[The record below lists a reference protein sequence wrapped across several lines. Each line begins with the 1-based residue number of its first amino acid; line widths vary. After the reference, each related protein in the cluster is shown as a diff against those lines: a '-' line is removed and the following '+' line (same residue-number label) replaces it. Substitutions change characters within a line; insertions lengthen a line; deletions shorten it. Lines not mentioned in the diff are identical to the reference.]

1 VSEPTQKQ
9 PDPTRL
15 VVQQPAKGDDRLKTC
30 PTGKITVA
38 KRLEPDAKDETARPK
53 SSPVISKSY
62 RVVELPPPPVIA
74 PPLSAYSEVDDSQP
88 HDTLPDGLLPSL
100 EEPAEKSLE
109 PPIELDALHI
119 QMPGRWRSLRRRV
132 RIPPRWEQW
141 LADPQRRTNVGV
153 GSSIAIHIAIIM
165 LLTLVLRGSARTPIA
180 ETIHARNVQTATEKA
195 ASAKQE
201 RDVQL
206 CEPVVR
212 QVAAGVLETV
222 ALEPQPDLP
231 SINTDLRSEISD
243 LKSKTAEKRPEEQ
256 ETKLEPPAKIAEE
269 SAAPPTGSEAHPTVA
284 PKVAAPQEDPMP
296 GMAGGSRL
304 PPDLLQAI
312 DTLMREKF
320 KRRTPGGRGEG
331 VRYGGGTPKSEAAV
345 ERAIL
350 WLAAHQC
357 QDGSW
362 NFNHLSDAC
371 QHYCTH
377 PGSEASTTA
386 ATGLALLPF
395 LGAGYTHKEG
405 EFQNVVRR
413 GLDYLKSRGI
423 KISYGNDLR
432 DSSMYGHA
440 LATIALCEAYGMT
453 HDPDLQEAAQ
463 GALNYIGYA
472 QDNNTGGW
480 RYNPGEP
487 GDTTVTGWMLMALK
501 SGQMA
506 RLSIPSPAIFGAQ
519 RFLNSVQNQD
529 GSKYGYQSRKPRPT
543 TTAVGLL
550 SRMYTGWRRDN
561 PGLVQGVAH
570 LNAWGLSQDS
580 LYYDYYATQ
589 VLFHWAGPEWDTWN
603 RKMREHLISTQER
616 EGHPA
621 GSWYFESPQSA
632 AGGRLYNTAMATMIL
647 EVYYRFMPLY
657 GEEAVEGK

>member
-1 VSEPTQKQ
+1 
-9 PDPTRL
+9 
-15 VVQQPAKGDDRLKTC
+15 LKTS
-30 PTGKITVA
+30 PTGGQITVA
-38 KRLEPDAKDETARPK
+38 KRLEPPAEAARPI

-62 RVVELPPPPVIA
+62 RVLELPPPPVVV
-74 PPLSAYSEVDDSQP
+74 PPQPDYAESDDSQP
-88 HDTLPDGLLPSL
+88 HDTLPDGLVAPPES
-100 EEPAEKSLE
+100 PAEQPVE
-109 PPIELDALHI
+109 PPIELDALQI
-119 QMPGRWRSLRRRV
+119 RTSGRWSSLRRRV
-132 RIPPRWEQW
+132 RIPSRWEQW
-141 LADPQRRTNVGV
+141 LADPQRRTKVGV
-153 GSSIAIHIAIIM
+153 GLSIAMHIAIIV
-165 LLTLVLRGSARTPIA
+165 LLAIVLRVPARTPTA
-180 ETIHARNVQTATEKA
+180 EEIQARAVQPVTGKMALG
-195 ASAKQE
+195 KQE
-201 RDVQL
+201 RVMQL
-206 CEPVVR
+206 PEPVVR
-212 QVAAGVLETV
+212 QVAAGALETL
-222 ALEPQPDLP
+222 ALDPQPDLL
-231 SINTDLRSEISD
+231 SANSDLRSEISE
-243 LKSKTAEKRPEEQ
+243 LKSKTAEKGPEEQ
-256 ETKLEPPAKIAEE
+256 DTKFVPPAKMADAA
-269 SAAPPTGSEAHPTVA
+269 AAPATGLEAHSADA
-284 PKVAAPQEDPMP
+284 PKVAAPQEDSVP
-296 GMAGGSRL
+296 GMGGGSQL

-312 DTLMREKF
+312 DTLMQDKF

-345 ERAIL
+345 ERAIR
-350 WLAAHQC
+350 WLAAHQR

-362 NFNHLSDAC
+362 NFNHLCDAC

-377 PGSEASTTA
+377 PGSEASATA

-405 EFQNVVRR
+405 EFQDVVQR

-453 HDPDLQEAAQ
+453 LDPDLKEAAQ
-463 GALNYIGYA
+463 GALDYIGYT

-506 RLSIPSPAIFGAQ
+506 RLNIQSPAIFGAQ

-589 VLFHWAGPEWDTWN
+589 VLFHWAGPEWETWN

-616 EGHPA
+616 EGHPT

>member
-1 VSEPTQKQ
+1 MSEPTPKQ
-9 PDPTRL
+9 PDPTRPAA
-15 VVQQPAKGDDRLKTC
+15 QQPAKGGDRLESDRLETR
-30 PTGKITVA
+30 PTGKIAVA
-38 KRLEPDAKDETARPK
+38 KRLEPAAKDEVAQPK

-62 RVVELPPPPVIA
+62 RVLELPPPPIIV
-74 PPLSAYSEVDDSQP
+74 PLLSDYSEADDSQP
-88 HDTLPDGLLPSL
+88 HDTLPDGLLAPS
-100 EEPAEKSLE
+100 EELAEKPLE
-109 PPIELDALHI
+109 PPIELGALQI
-119 QMPGRWRSLRRRV
+119 EMPGRWSSLRRRV

-153 GSSIAIHIAIIM
+153 GSSIVIHIAIIM
-165 LLTLVLRGSARTPIA
+165 LLALVLRTPARMLTP
-180 ETIHARNVQTATEKA
+180 ESIHVRDAQTATGKV

-201 RDVQL
+201 RVVQL
-206 CEPVVR
+206 CEPLVQ
-212 QVAAGVLETV
+212 QVARGALETV
-222 ALEPQPDLP
+222 ALEPQMDMP
-231 SINTDLRSEISD
+231 SINSDIRSEISD
-243 LKSKTAEKRPEEQ
+243 LLSKTAENGPEEQ
-256 ETKLEPPAKIAEE
+256 EAKIEPPAKVVDETTNV
-269 SAAPPTGSEAHPTVA
+269 PGVA
-284 PKVAAPQEDPMP
+284 PNVATSQDDLVP

-312 DTLMREKF
+312 DTLMQDKF
-320 KRRTPGGRGEG
+320 KRRTPSGRGEG

-345 ERAIL
+345 ERAIR
-350 WLAAHQC
+350 WLAAHQR

-395 LGAGYTHKEG
+395 LGAGYTHKAG
-405 EFQNVVRR
+405 EFQNVVQR

-423 KISYGNDLR
+423 QISYGKDFR

-453 HDPDLQEAAQ
+453 LDPDLKEAAQ
-463 GALNYIGYA
+463 GALDYIGYA

-506 RLSIPSPAIFGAQ
+506 RLNIQSPAIFGAQ

-529 GSKYGYQSRKPRPT
+529 GSKYGYQTRKPRPT

-603 RKMREHLISTQER
+603 RKMREHLISTQDR

-621 GSWYFESPQSA
+621 GSWYFESSQSA